1 MVGALGHLKDL
12 EKKGLLPRDLHI
24 LTGREFFMSHPYQLI
39 VIIFLV
45 FGLATC
51 GDSGSG
57 DAESTSALSDEARFD
72 KDIRKNGCMLL
83 TAKIVS
89 ATFDVPA
96 DKLRQM
102 KIMGCRYSWGHE
114 NEVVEAGLSMIRA
127 HKSEESA
134 ARWFGNATKS
144 KTAEEMKAEMDK
156 VTKRMDAKA
165 KLDTKAKSMAKGIL
179 GAVGSKAVNFEDI
192 AGVGEEARV
201 NDDGNVF
208 VRVDNLTFI
217 VSAYKGAKAPP
228 PDLKG
233 VDLKQM
239 VAVATE
245 NANQWTRETAPQ
257 RKKDGTRL
265 ARAIVAGL

>member
-1 MVGALGHLKDL
+1 MA
-12 EKKGLLPRDLHI
+12 
-24 LTGREFFMSHPYQLI
+24 HPYQLI
-39 VIIFLV
+39 IIIFLV
-45 FGLATC
+45 LGLAAC
-51 GDSGSG
+51 GDSGNG
-57 DAESTSALSDEARFD
+57 DAESASALSDEARFD
-72 KDIRKNGCMLL
+72 GDIRKNGCMLL
-83 TAKIVS
+83 TAKLVS
-89 ATFDVPA
+89 AVFDVPA

-102 KIMGCRYSWGHE
+102 KIMGCRYDWGHE
-114 NEVVEAGLSMIRA
+114 KEVVEAGISVILA

-144 KTAEEMKAEMDK
+144 RTAEEMKAEMDK
-156 VTKRMDAKA
+156 VTKRIDAKA

-201 NDDGNVF
+201 NDEGNVY

-233 VDLKQM
+233 IDLKQM
-239 VAVATE
+239 AVVAKESAY
-245 NANQWTRETAPQ
+245 QWASETVPQ

>member
-1 MVGALGHLKDL
+1 MVGTLGHLKDL

-24 LTGREFFMSHPYQLI
+24 LTGREFFMSHPYPLI

-57 DAESTSALSDEARFD
+57 DAESTSALSDEVRFD
-72 KDIRKNGCMLL
+72 KDIRKNGCRLL
-83 TAKIVS
+83 TGKIVS
-89 ATFDVPA
+89 AVFDVPA

-114 NEVVEAGLSMIRA
+114 NEVVEAGLAMILA

-144 KTAEEMKAEMDK
+144 KTAEEMMAEMDQ

-165 KLDTKAKSMAKGIL
+165 KLNTKAKSMAKGIL
-179 GAVGSKAVNFEDI
+179 GAVGSKPVNFEDI
-192 AGVGEEARV
+192 AG
-201 NDDGNVF
+201 
-208 VRVDNLTFI
+208 
-217 VSAYKGAKAPP
+217 
-228 PDLKG
+228 
-233 VDLKQM
+233 
-239 VAVATE
+239 
-245 NANQWTRETAPQ
+245 
-257 RKKDGTRL
+257 L
-265 ARAIVAGL
+265 ARRHG